1 MSRSLPLLV
10 VCALIVA
17 FTQSEYVSDTA
28 GYVQNILNFDR
39 DSGHGVHDF
48 WEFGHLL
55 WRPSGWLL
63 YRAIGG
69 FFSYSK
75 SGEDKLTVNALLIA
89 MNLLATLVTLVL
101 FRSLAG
107 RLLRSHWTADF
118 VTVAFLCFHAVLNY
132 LHSGAS
138 YVTGL
143 MWLTLSLWAMIRAVE
158 SEEQDWRFAVLSAAA
173 AALAL
178 LFWFP
183 YIIAIPGVLAA
194 ALLWPPQEPA
204 FNRQRITLAA
214 TALGVACVL
223 TIAAY
228 GLAVVQLHLNSLAA
242 FSAWVSGSSHGWA
255 QNRRLLRLITGLPR
269 SFVWMGDEG
278 LLLKRYFFHD
288 PYARVTL
295 LEIAEGFWPVL
306 AFYGF
311 AAGVLW
317 VLPFGLA
324 GRRVLLLCATVA
336 GPLLLFAVF
345 VFEPGSTERYLPLYP
360 FLLLA
365 AAFALSRY
373 RQHRVPVAAIAAF
386 LALAICLNVKA
397 LWQSPLP
404 SSEQPAV
411 VRALSLQGRIEPHGL
426 IALLSLRDE
435 LYLWAGAHPFDK
447 QTRHAVLP
455 VYDVLEPGNARAAEW
470 KQQFAQH
477 ALASLEQGGHVWV
490 SKRVFAAR
498 PLPAWGWTEGDDPHL
513 TWPAI
518 APFFTRFH
526 YTTDIGGA
534 DGFVQLDDSAENLK
548 TLHEVASS

>member
-1 MSRSLPLLV
+1 MSRWLPLLV

-17 FTQSEYVSDTA
+17 FTQSAYVSDTA

-39 DSGHGVHDF
+39 DPGQGVHDF
-48 WEFGHLL
+48 WDFGHLL

-89 MNLLATLVTLVL
+89 MNLLATLVTVVL

-107 RLLRSHWTADF
+107 RLLSARWAADF

-158 SEEQDWRFAVLSAAA
+158 SANQSWRFAVLSGAG

-183 YIIAIPGVLAA
+183 YIIAVPGVLAA
-194 ALLWPPQEPA
+194 ALLWPPERAA
-204 FNRQRITLAA
+204 FHRRRISLAA
-214 TALGVACVL
+214 AALVVAGLL

-228 GLAVVQLHLNSLAA
+228 CLAVVQLHLDSVDT
-242 FSAWVSGSSHGWA
+242 FRAWVSGSSHGWA
-255 QNRRLLRLITGLPR
+255 QNRRMLRLVTGLPR

-295 LEIAEGFWPVL
+295 LEIAAEFWRVL
-306 AFYGF
+306 AFYCF
-311 AAGVLW
+311 AACVLW
-317 VLPFGLA
+317 VLWFGLA
-324 GRRVLLLCATVA
+324 GRRVLLLLATVA
-336 GPLLLFAVF
+336 VPLLLFAVF
-345 VFEPGSTERYLPLYP
+345 VFEPGSSERYLPLYP
-360 FLLLA
+360 FLLVA
-365 AAFALSRY
+365 SAFALSRY

-386 LALAICLNVKA
+386 LGLAICLNVKA
-397 LWQSPLP
+397 LWQSPFP

-411 VRALSLQGRIEPHGL
+411 VRALSLQGKIEPNGL
-426 IALLSLRDE
+426 IALLSLRDS
-435 LYLWAGAHPFDK
+435 LYMWGGAHPFDK

-470 KQQFAQH
+470 KQQFAQR
-477 ALASLEQGGHVWV
+477 ALASLQQGCHVWV

-498 PLPAWGWTEGDDPHL
+498 PLPDWGWTEGDDPHL

-534 DGFVQLDDSAENLK
+534 DGFMQLEDSAENLK
-548 TLHEVASS
+548 TLHEVAGS